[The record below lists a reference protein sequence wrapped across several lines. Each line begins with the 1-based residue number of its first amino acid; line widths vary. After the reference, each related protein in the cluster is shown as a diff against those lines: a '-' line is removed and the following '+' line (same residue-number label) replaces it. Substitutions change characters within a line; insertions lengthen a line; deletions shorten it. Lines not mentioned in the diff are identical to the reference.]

1 MNDQENGLWLT
12 LDMPPEAELQMELQC
27 RAVRDCDD
35 TEKLREVVESLIR
48 QNTMQQLALAQAIT
62 RVAELESEHG

>member
-35 TEKLREVVESLIR
+35 TDKLREVVESLIR
-48 QNTMQQLALAQAIT
+48 QNTMQQIALAQAIT